1 MKGKVVLVK
10 FPFDD
15 LSSSK
20 VRPAV
25 CLTNAVGANQHIILA
40 LLTNLYNAFTLLLKL
55 TAIALIKIMSQLK
68 IDYPET
74 LPDALQQTREQFEQE
89 AKMAMAVKL
98 FEMKRIS
105 SGLAAQLA
113 GIDRVTFLLNL
124 HRYGVAMIDLTEEE
138 LISDLANA

>member
-1 MKGKVVLVK
+1 M
-10 FPFDD
+10 
-15 LSSSK
+15 
-20 VRPAV
+20 
-25 CLTNAVGANQHIILA
+25 
-40 LLTNLYNAFTLLLKL
+40 
-55 TAIALIKIMSQLK
+55 MSQLK

-113 GIDRVTFLLNL
+113 GINRVTFLLNL

-138 LISDLANA
+138 LLSDLANA